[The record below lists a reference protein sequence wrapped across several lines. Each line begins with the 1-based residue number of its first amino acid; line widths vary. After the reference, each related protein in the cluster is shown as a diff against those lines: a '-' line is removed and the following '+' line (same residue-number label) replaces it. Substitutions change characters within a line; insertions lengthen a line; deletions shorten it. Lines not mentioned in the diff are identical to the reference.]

1 MKSVIMCLGGVFF
14 SITSFS
20 QVIMFQDLD
29 SYESTRVKANSYV
42 GSNGDV
48 YSVGGEVYFDNFE
61 ERRLE
66 VSFLKDNVGKGS
78 VSYAEIKEFDLKI
91 HKVKLIELQ
100 DEKRAQLIVVDQ
112 NTMFK
117 YKLDVELALD
127 SNQLFLVKKK
137 TIPRY
142 SDVLSNGNPIGE
154 NRIDSSVVLKHQF
167 SLEAA
172 DAKEMLHM
180 SALEMKKFTRGYN
193 RSLLL
198 MTGGTVLTTIVIPRV
213 NSSYQSSIFIVGGLL
228 FIGGAVQGIS
238 ARQHI
243 GRSGAYLE
251 AYANGVRIRF

>member
-1 MKSVIMCLGGVFF
+1 MKSVIMFLGGVFF

-20 QVIMFQDLD
+20 QVVIFQDLD
-29 SYESTRVKANSYV
+29 SYEGTRVKANSYV
-42 GSNGDV
+42 ASNGDV
-48 YSVGGEVYFDNFE
+48 YSVGGEVYFDNLE

-66 VSFLKDNVGKGS
+66 VSFLKDNYGKGS

-112 NTMFK
+112 KTMFK
-117 YKLDVELALD
+117 YKLDVEVALD
-127 SNQLFLVKKK
+127 SNQLFLVKKI
-137 TIPRY
+137 IPRY
-142 SDVLSNGNPIGE
+142 SNVLSNGNPIGE
-154 NRIDSSVVLKHQF
+154 NRIDSSLVLKHQF
-167 SLEAA
+167 SLEAP
-172 DAKEMLHM
+172 DAREMLHM

-198 MTGGTVLTTIVIPRV
+198 MTGGTVLTTIVLSRV
-213 NSSYQSSIFIVGGLL
+213 SSSYQNSIFIVGGLL

>member
-1 MKSVIMCLGGVFF
+1 MKSVIIFLGGVFF

-20 QVIMFQDLD
+20 QVVIFQDLD
-29 SYESTRVKANSYV
+29 SYEGTRVKANSYV
-42 GSNGDV
+42 ASNGDV
-48 YSVGGEVYFDNFE
+48 YSVGGEVYFDNLE

-66 VSFLKDNVGKGS
+66 VSFLKDNYGKGS
-78 VSYAEIKEFDLKI
+78 VSYAEIKEFDLRI

-112 NTMFK
+112 KTMFK
-117 YKLDVELALD
+117 YKLDVEVALD
-127 SNQLFLVKKK
+127 SNQLFLVKK

-142 SDVLSNGNPIGE
+142 SDLLSNGNPIGE

-167 SLEAA
+167 SLEAS
-172 DAKEMLHM
+172 DAREMLHM

-213 NSSYQSSIFIVGGLL
+213 SSSYQSSIFIVGGLL